1 MMKARLWKKRCA
13 NRGAVSEDNRNTQHQ
28 RSILPSLVMDGDD
41 KSQHD
46 QRHAEGNELA
56 QNVLDSNGDIKNCH
70 GDSVG
75 AVPVQDKPGYDP
87 RITAT
92 SSKWQTVEKKMFFIG
107 KPPRIV

>member
-1 MMKARLWKKRCA
+1 MLRRCA

-28 RSILPSLVMDGDD
+28 RSIFAKPGNGRSD

-56 QNVLDSNGDIKNCH
+56 QNVLDSNCDIKNCH

-87 RITAT
+87 QDHGDQQLKWQAVEKRCFFHWKT
-92 SSKWQTVEKKMFFIG
+92 SSDSIK
-107 KPPRIV
+107 